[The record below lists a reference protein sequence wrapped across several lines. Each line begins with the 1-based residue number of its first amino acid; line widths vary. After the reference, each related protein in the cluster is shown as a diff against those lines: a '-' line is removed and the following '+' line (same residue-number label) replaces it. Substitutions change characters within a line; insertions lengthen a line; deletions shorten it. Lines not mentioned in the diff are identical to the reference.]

1 MPASKAI
8 SKAKAPARS
17 QSRAR
22 ARRKRTPTW
31 NAGGGKCLRIETS
44 PRASVAEKCRVL
56 AEIALHPITI
66 YLDDDGSVDLL
77 RARRR
82 IPEVCLKKFDV
93 HETTREDADGT
104 EVTHR
109 TINILF
115 RDRVAAL
122 RLHEF
127 LAPKPLAR
135 QTAAIRDSKRK
146 KTKAKRNRS
155 VDN

>member
-1 MPASKAI
+1 MQI
-8 SKAKAPARS
+8 SKARVTT
-17 QSRAR
+17 QSRTR

-31 NAGGGKCLRIETS
+31 NAGGGKRLRIKATA
-44 PRASVAEKCRVL
+44 RANIAEKCRVL

-82 IPEVCLKKFDV
+82 IPEACLKKFDV
-93 HETTREDADGT
+93 RETIHEDADGT

-109 TINILF
+109 TIDIQF

-127 LAPKPLAR
+127 LASKSLAR
-135 QTAAIRDSKRK
+135 QAKTISASKRK
-146 KTKAKRNRS
+146 KNKARRNRPS
-155 VDN
+155 DN